1 MSGSSSI
8 SSNDKVSNIETDLS
22 EFLHEDN
29 GGSVIPIG
37 AYDPS
42 DSRYAHERE
51 EKSRKRE
58 MIRKEEENKQV
69 KKFKEASSKISAES
83 DNVIRLNFQK
93 KRATLGVPKG
103 LKLKKPR
110 KKLNE
115 ESCEK
120 MNEESCEKMNEESCE
135 KKKLPPPKNAS
146 SLLPVTMY
154 SSSSSESDS
163 DD

>member
-8 SSNDKVSNIETDLS
+8 SDNDKVSSNVETDLS

-120 MNEESCEKMNEESCE
+120 
-135 KKKLPPPKNAS
+135 KKLPPQNAS

>member
-8 SSNDKVSNIETDLS
+8 SDNDKVSNVETDLS
-22 EFLHEDN
+22 DFLHEDN

-51 EKSRKRE
+51 AKSRKRE

-69 KKFKEASSKISAES
+69 KKFKEASSKISG

-93 KRATLGVPKG
+93 KRAILGVPKG

-110 KKLNE
+110 KKLNQ
-115 ESCEK
+115 
-120 MNEESCEKMNEESCE
+120 ESCE
-135 KKKLPPPKNAS
+135 KKKLAPQKNAS